1 MNKSLHLMVWL
12 GMVFVLIFCYVPMF
26 GVAIAFQ
33 QFRPVMGFMKSEW
46 VGWSNFTLM
55 FQIPDFYQ
63 VVMNTLIIAGLKLSI
78 GFFVPIV
85 FALLLNEVRLL
96 WFKKTIQTM
105 VYLPHFMSW
114 VILGGILTNIL
125 SIEGGIVNVL
135 LEAIG
140 VEPIMFLGSNDWF
153 RPVLIISDIWKEF
166 GFSMIVYLAALAGI
180 NPALYE
186 AAVIDGANRWRQTL
200 HITIPGLYPMM
211 ALVATLSLGGIVN
224 AGFDQ
229 VFNLYNPIVYETG
242 DIIDTYVYRVG
253 LQQTQYSFATAVGL
267 SKSVVSLV
275 LMATAYRL
283 AYKYAN
289 YRIF

>member
-1 MNKSLHLMVWL
+1 MVWI
-12 GMVFVLIFCYVPMF
+12 GMIFVIVFSYVPMF
-26 GVAIAFQ
+26 GIIISFKQ
-33 QFRPVMGFMKSEW
+33 YRPVLGFMKSKW
-46 VGWSNFTLM
+46 VGWDNFSLM
-55 FQIPDFYQ
+55 LKLPDFYQ
-63 VVMNTLIIAGLKLSI
+63 VVTNTLVIAGLKLTI

-85 FALLLNEVRLL
+85 FALLLNEVRLM
-96 WFKKTIQTM
+96 WFKKTVQTF

-125 SIEGGIVNVL
+125 SVNGGIVNNL
-135 LEAIG
+135 LGWFGID
-140 VEPIMFLGSNDWF
+140 PIMFLGSNAWF

-186 AAVIDGANRWRQTL
+186 AAVIDGANRWKQTL
-200 HITIPGLYPMM
+200 YVTLPGIVPIM
-211 ALVATLSLGGIVN
+211 ALVATLSLGGILN

-242 DIIDTYVYRVG
+242 DIIDTYVYRMG

-267 SKSVVSLV
+267 SKSLVSLI
-275 LMATAYRL
+275 LMAIAYRL

>member
-1 MNKSLHLMVWL
+1 MVWI
-12 GMVFVLIFCYVPMF
+12 GMIFVVVFSYVPMLGIIISF
-26 GVAIAFQ
+26 KQ
-33 QFRPVMGFMKSEW
+33 YRPVLGFMKSKW
-46 VGWSNFTLM
+46 VGWDNFSLM
-55 FQIPDFYQ
+55 LKLPDFYQ
-63 VVMNTLIIAGLKLSI
+63 VVTNTLVIAGLKLTI
-78 GFFVPIV
+78 GFFVPIM
-85 FALLLNEVRLL
+85 FALLLNEVRLM
-96 WFKKTIQTM
+96 WFKKTVQTF

-125 SIEGGIVNVL
+125 SVNGGIVNNL
-135 LEAIG
+135 LGWFGID
-140 VEPIMFLGSNDWF
+140 PIMFLGSNAWF
-153 RPVLIISDIWKEF
+153 RPVLIVSDIWKEF

-186 AAVIDGANRWRQTL
+186 AAVIDGANRWKQTL
-200 HITIPGLYPMM
+200 YVTLPGIVPIM
-211 ALVATLSLGGIVN
+211 ALVATLSLGGILN

-242 DIIDTYVYRVG
+242 DIIDTYVYRMG

-267 SKSVVSLV
+267 SKSLVSLI
-275 LMATAYRL
+275 LMAIAYRL

>member
-1 MNKSLHLMVWL
+1 MIFVI
-12 GMVFVLIFCYVPMF
+12 VFSYVPMF
-26 GVAIAFQ
+26 GIIISFKQ
-33 QFRPVMGFMKSEW
+33 YRPVLGFMKSKW
-46 VGWSNFTLM
+46 VGWDNFSLM
-55 FQIPDFYQ
+55 LKLPDFYQ
-63 VVMNTLIIAGLKLSI
+63 VVTNTLVIAGLKLTI

-85 FALLLNEVRLL
+85 FALLLNEVRLM
-96 WFKKTIQTM
+96 WFKKTVQTF

-125 SIEGGIVNVL
+125 SVNGGIVNNL
-135 LEAIG
+135 LGWFGID
-140 VEPIMFLGSNDWF
+140 PIMFLGSNAWF

-186 AAVIDGANRWRQTL
+186 AAVIDGANRWKQTL
-200 HITIPGLYPMM
+200 YVTLPGIVPIM
-211 ALVATLSLGGIVN
+211 ALVATLSLGGILN

-242 DIIDTYVYRVG
+242 DIIDTYVYRMG

-267 SKSVVSLV
+267 SKSLVSLI
-275 LMATAYRL
+275 LMAIAYRL